1 MQAQV
6 KGLVS
11 QTSPYY
17 CKKLMVIYKLI
28 PQMLKLFW
36 NEIYEG
42 QEEKRLLAY

>member
-11 QTSPYY
+11 QTSPYN

-28 PQMLKLFW
+28 PRMLKVFW
-36 NEIYEG
+36 NEIYEER
-42 QEEKRLLAY
+42 EEKRLLAY